1 MGMQSF
7 RGAGGLGAYVSPPS
21 NGKGDALGEHE
32 HTPPLAQNRLT
43 EGERRFE
50 RLIVGVA
57 TVLWI
62 GIGALVAVWLV

>member
-21 NGKGDALGEHE
+21 NHNADALGEYE
-32 HTPPLAQNRLT
+32 HSSLAQDTLT
-43 EGERRFE
+43 EGERRLE
-50 RLIVGVA
+50 RLLVGVA

-62 GIGALVAVWLV
+62 GIGALAAVWLV